1 MINKFKK
8 GFSLV
13 EVLWGVF
20 LLSTAILVIVGV
32 IIAALE
38 GMKKSEGIMD
48 ATNILIGE
56 KSKILAKG
64 YNNVA
69 TPPAPYVIDDYY
81 VIYQVDPYD
90 FGDATTVSNELQIVS
105 LGVYNV
111 NPVFIN
117 SASMDR
123 LVRVTTTITLLY
135 SP

>member
-1 MINKFKK
+1 MINKFKR

-69 TPPAPYVIDDYY
+69 TPASPYVINDYF

-90 FGDATTVSNELQIVS
+90 FGDASTVPDELQIVS

-111 NPVFIN
+111 NPAYIN

-123 LVRVTTTITLLY
+123 LVKVTTTITLLY
-135 SP
+135 NP